1 MESLFP
7 IQVVVKGT
15 NGTIVV
21 NTTLSPDANDMT
33 LTVNSESLSYTIQ
46 IAVENEVGQ
55 GPFSNPL
62 QVEFDPIIQIAAT
75 NGDIQES
82 FNSQERT
89 KQVWIIGVASAALF
103 ILILLSAIICYKKK
117 LNSRQKPLGYLAAS
131 TTDDIHCQLS
141 RHSNGNPIIKND
153 TTDKRGS
160 KDTSL
165 WIDRRWGS
173 DS

>member
-1 MESLFP
+1 MA
-7 IQVVVKGT
+7 
-15 NGTIVV
+15 V

-33 LTVNSESLSYTIQ
+33 LTVNSESLLGYTIQ
-46 IAVENEVGQ
+46 IAVENKVGQ

-82 FNSQERT
+82 FNSQERS

-117 LNSRQKPLGYLAAS
+117 LNSRQNDVWAS
-131 TTDDIHCQLS
+131 AF
-141 RHSNGNPIIKND
+141 
-153 TTDKRGS
+153 GS
-160 KDTSL
+160 VYPFDLMSVTEHKMGRKIMDL
-165 WIDRRWGS
+165 RRELKKARREIPRKKHF
-173 DS
+173 